1 MIENKKILLVEDD
14 PDQILIYQSKFEL
27 EGFFLIVAD
36 NIRRTMDFAL
46 NDKPDLILLDL
57 LLKDENGLDILAK
70 LKQNSKTKKIPVIV
84 FTNFDTEKSQD
95 KAIELGAIDYI
106 VKAKVTPSEIVKKV
120 RRIIEQNNE
129 DV

>member
-1 MIENKKILLVEDD
+1 MTENKKILLVEDD

-36 NIRRTMDFAL
+36 NLARTMDFAL

-57 LLKDENGLDILAK
+57 LLRNENGLDILEK

-95 KAIELGAIDYI
+95 RALKLGAIDYI
-106 VKAKVTPSEIVKKV
+106 VKAKVTPSEIVEKV
-120 RRIIEQNNE
+120 RRIIKQNKR
-129 DV
+129 

>member
-1 MIENKKILLVEDD
+1 MTENKKILLVEDD

-36 NIRRTMDFAL
+36 NLAIAMDFAL

-57 LLKDENGLDILAK
+57 LLRNENGLDILEK

-84 FTNFDTEKSQD
+84 FTNFNTEKSKD

-106 VKAKVTPSEIVKKV
+106 VKAKVTPNEIVKKV
-120 RRIIEQNNE
+120 RRIIEQNN
-129 DV
+129 